1 MFYYLKDIV
10 KIVDNGGITM
20 KKAILIMT
28 ILLVSFNA
36 KGEKKLEI
44 MSTIFPTYDFVR
56 IIGGDKVESIMLLP
70 WGVEPHSYEPSP
82 RDVVRMNNADLLI
95 YTHQEMEPWVK
106 KITKNIK
113 VKNIELANELGL
125 TLDEKEHKHHDHHEH
140 KGFFAKIIDFF
151 RGKKEHKQHEEHHHN
166 SHHESH
172 GHHHEHGD
180 SCSCGHSHDNDP
192 HIWTDPIMVLDI
204 IDIITSQLIA
214 LDPSNKNYFQENSNN
229 YKREIQNL
237 HESYLDLVENSKRNK
252 VVFTG
257 HSVFGYFSE
266 RYNVEF
272 ISPYRHFAPNSE
284 PSPRD
289 VALLRSYIE
298 DNNVKYIYYE
308 ELVSPKI
315 ANALEKELK
324 VKALLLHGA
333 HNLSK
338 EEVENGV
345 TYLKIMKNNIEN
357 LKLGLDYGK

>member
-1 MFYYLKDIV
+1 
-10 KIVDNGGITM
+10 M
-20 KKAILIMT
+20 KKVILIMT
-28 ILLVSFNA
+28 ILLFSFSAN
-36 KGEKKLEI
+36 GEKKLEI
-44 MSTIFPTYDFVR
+44 ISTIFPTYDFVR

-70 WGVEPHSYEPSP
+70 WGIEPHSYEPSP
-82 RDVVRMNNADLLI
+82 RDVVRINSADLLI
-95 YTHQEMEPWVK
+95 YTHEEMEPWVS

-113 VKNIELANELGL
+113 VKNIELAKELGL
-125 TLDEKEHKHHDHHEH
+125 VLEEKDHKHHDEKYEHNGFFKKIMDFFRGNKEHKHHEH
-140 KGFFAKIIDFF
+140 D
-151 RGKKEHKQHEEHHHN
+151 ENCNHN
-166 SHHESH
+166 
-172 GHHHEHGD
+172 
-180 SCSCGHSHDNDP
+180 HDNDP
-192 HIWTDPIMVLDI
+192 HIWTDPIIVLDI
-204 IDIITSQLIA
+204 IDRITKQLIT
-214 LDPSNKNYFQENSNN
+214 LDPNNKDYFEKNSNN
-229 YKREIQNL
+229 YKKEIQNL
-237 HESYLDLVENSKRNK
+237 HESYLDLIENSKRNK

-266 RYNVEF
+266 RYNIEF

-338 EEVENGV
+338 EEVENGI